1 MIAEEHKEKEITTPL
16 QELSRRILYRIDV
29 LKDTYAA
36 QVELLEGSEECSAE
50 YSSEFKDGNSSSSG
64 QSKRKM
70 SSRTMICFFPFSVFL
85 FLLFFFYVFVSIL
98 LLYDFT
104 GLKVQLNDLENEHEN
119 LMIRIKLIQ
128 DRGLQQQKR
137 LQQVYSAAL
146 ITRTKVRKVH
156 INLFFS
162 DF

>member
-1 MIAEEHKEKEITTPL
+1 M
-16 QELSRRILYRIDV
+16 SRRILYRIDV

-50 YSSEFKDGNSSSSG
+50 YSSEFKDGNSSSSSG
-64 QSKRKM
+64 QSKREI
-70 SSRTMICFFPFSVFL
+70 SSMFLIFFFSL
-85 FLLFFFYVFVSIL
+85 LILFFFIVSVLIFYSSSFSFCL
-98 LLYDFT
+98 FYFFFA

-146 ITRTKVRKVH
+146 ITRTKVRKVRIYLCH
-156 INLFFS
+156 
-162 DF
+162 